1 MIKNSK
7 KRSIDPAELT
17 FADQKIVPVNM
28 ENEVK
33 RSFLEYS
40 MSVIVSR
47 ALPDVR
53 DGLKP
58 GARRIIY
65 AMYEDNLTASNA
77 FHKSAATV
85 GNVLGRYHPHGDA
98 AVYGTMVRMAQDF
111 SLRYPL
117 IEGEGNFGSVDGDP
131 PAAYRYTE
139 ARLARISD
147 EMVRDIEKNTVSMV
161 PNFDNRR
168 KEPEVLPSRFP
179 NLLVNGSIGIAVGM
193 ATNIPTHNLSEVIDG
208 TVCLIDNPNAT
219 LEDVMQ
225 FIKGPDFPTHGIIYG
240 KNGILQAYKT
250 GRGHVMVRSRAEID
264 EDDHHIL
271 VSEIPYMVNKA
282 QLIEAM
288 AQKVRDKTIDG
299 ITDIRDESDM
309 SGMRI
314 IIECRRDANMPVIL
328 NQLYKYTQLQDTC
341 AINMLALVNGEPK
354 VLPLLAILREYIKF
368 QKEVITRRTQFDLD
382 KNLREAHIYEGYKIA
397 IDNIDEVVSII
408 RSSTDVQNAKERLME
423 RFALSEEQAQ
433 AIVQMTLGKLTGM
446 ERDKIEAHLNELHEK
461 IAELRAILA
470 SDERIMGIV
479 REELLE
485 IKRKYGDERRTEL
498 VDAEDEIEIEDLI
511 ERHQCVITLSHA
523 GYIKRQPADTYS
535 AQRRGGKGM
544 IGAGTKEEDYIENVV
559 ISDSHS
565 LVMMFTSRGKVHTK
579 KAWQIPEASRTAKGT
594 NVVNVLELE
603 QGEKLTAIIPV
614 AGFDDERYLVMATR
628 YGVIKRTA
636 LSEFEYQRRGGKIAI
651 SLDEGDE
658 LIFVAITDGTSD
670 IFIATH
676 EGIGARF
683 AESAVRDVG
692 RTARGVRAIRLRE
705 GDFVIGAVIIE
716 DNDEWREA
724 HRILSVTEGGF
735 GKRVDPAEYG
745 VKGRGIKGMTCHKV
759 SEKTGKLCSVSA
771 ATEEDDV
778 MLITNQGT
786 IIRTPIAD
794 IPVYSRIAAGVI
806 VMRLNEGAM
815 IVNTAIVAPFE
826 GDGASEDEGE
836 AEENN

>member
-1 MIKNSK
+1 MIKSSK

-17 FADQKIVPVNM
+17 FENQKIVPVNM
-28 ENEVK
+28 ESEVK

-147 EMVRDIEKNTVSMV
+147 EMVRDIEKNTVNMV

-208 TVCLIDNPNAT
+208 TICLIDNPDAT
-219 LEDVMQ
+219 LADVMQ

-240 KNGILQAYKT
+240 KNGILQAYTT

-264 EDDHHIL
+264 EDEHHIL

-354 VLPLLAILREYIKF
+354 VLPLLAILREYVKF
-368 QKEVITRRTQFDLD
+368 QRAV
-382 KNLREAHIYEGYKIA
+382 
-397 IDNIDEVVSII
+397 
-408 RSSTDVQNAKERLME
+408 
-423 RFALSEEQAQ
+423 
-433 AIVQMTLGKLTGM
+433 IVQSAAGIFAGI
-446 ERDKIEAHLNELHEK
+446 DGLHP
-461 IAELRAILA
+461 
-470 SDERIMGIV
+470 
-479 REELLE
+479 
-485 IKRKYGDERRTEL
+485 RKVYPVL
-498 VDAEDEIEIEDLI
+498 VGL
-511 ERHQCVITLSHA
+511 
-523 GYIKRQPADTYS
+523 
-535 AQRRGGKGM
+535 
-544 IGAGTKEEDYIENVV
+544 AGT
-559 ISDSHS
+559 
-565 LVMMFTSRGKVHTK
+565 VMT
-579 KAWQIPEASRTAKGT
+579 
-594 NVVNVLELE
+594 
-603 QGEKLTAIIPV
+603 
-614 AGFDDERYLVMATR
+614 
-628 YGVIKRTA
+628 
-636 LSEFEYQRRGGKIAI
+636 
-651 SLDEGDE
+651 
-658 LIFVAITDGTSD
+658 
-670 IFIATH
+670 
-676 EGIGARF
+676 
-683 AESAVRDVG
+683 
-692 RTARGVRAIRLRE
+692 
-705 GDFVIGAVIIE
+705 
-716 DNDEWREA
+716 
-724 HRILSVTEGGF
+724 
-735 GKRVDPAEYG
+735 
-745 VKGRGIKGMTCHKV
+745 V
-759 SEKTGKLCSVSA
+759 S
-771 ATEEDDV
+771 
-778 MLITNQGT
+778 
-786 IIRTPIAD
+786 
-794 IPVYSRIAAGVI
+794 
-806 VMRLNEGAM
+806 
-815 IVNTAIVAPFE
+815 
-826 GDGASEDEGE
+826 
-836 AEENN
+836 

>member
-1 MIKNSK
+1 MIKSSK

-28 ENEVK
+28 ESEVK

-139 ARLARISD
+139 ARLARVSD
-147 EMVRDIEKNTVSMV
+147 EMVRDIEKNTVNMV

-193 ATNIPTHNLSEVIDG
+193 ATNIPTHNLSEVVDG
-208 TVCLIDNPNAT
+208 TICLIDNPDAT
-219 LEDVMQ
+219 LADVMQ
-225 FIKGPDFPTHGIIYG
+225 YIKGPDFPTHGIIYG
-240 KNGILQAYKT
+240 KNGILQAYTT

-264 EDDHHIL
+264 EEDHHIL
-271 VSEIPYMVNKA
+271 VPEIPYMVNKS

-341 AINMLALVNGEPK
+341 AINMLALVDGEPK

-368 QKEVITRRTQFDLD
+368 QREVITRRTQFDLD

-397 IDNIDEVVSII
+397 IDNIDEVVAII
-408 RSSTDVQNAKERLME
+408 RGSADVQNAKERLME
-423 RFALSEEQAQ
+423 RFGLSEEQSQ
-433 AIVQMTLGKLTGM
+433 AIVQMTLGRLTGM
-446 ERDKIEAHLNELHEK
+446 EREKIEAHLNELHAK

-470 SDERIMGIV
+470 SDEKIMGIV
-479 REELLE
+479 RDELLE

-523 GYIKRQPADTYS
+523 GYIKRQPANTYS
-535 AQRRGGKGM
+535 SQRRGGKGM
-544 IGAGTKEEDYIENVV
+544 IGAGTKEEDFIENVV

-565 LVMMFTSRGKVHTK
+565 LVMMFTSRGKVHTR

-628 YGVIKRTA
+628 YGVIKRTP

-670 IFIATH
+670 VFIATH

-716 DNDEWREA
+716 DNDEWRET
-724 HRILSVTEGGF
+724 HRIVSVTEGGF
-735 GKRVDPAEYG
+735 GKRVDPSEYG
-745 VKGRGIKGMTCHKV
+745 VKGRGIKGMTCHKL

-771 ATEEDDV
+771 ATEDDDI

-786 IIRTPIAD
+786 IIRTPIRD

-806 VMRLNEGAM
+806 VMRLNEGAA
-815 IVNTAIVAPFE
+815 IVNTAIVTPFE
-826 GDGASEDEGE
+826 GDAAD
-836 AEENN
+836 AETEE

>member
-1 MIKNSK
+1 MIKSTK

-28 ENEVK
+28 ESEVK

-139 ARLARISD
+139 ARLARISE
-147 EMVRDIEKNTVSMV
+147 EMVRDIEKNTVDMV

-208 TVCLIDNPNAT
+208 TVCLIDDPDAS
-219 LEDVMQ
+219 LSDVMEY
-225 FIKGPDFPTHGIIYG
+225 IKGPDFPTHGIIYG

-264 EDDHHIL
+264 EEEHHIL
-271 VSEIPYMVNKA
+271 VTEIPYMVNKSL
-282 QLIEAM
+282 LIEAM

-314 IIECRRDANMPVIL
+314 VIECRRDANLQVVL

-341 AINMLALVNGEPK
+341 AINMLALVDGEPK
-354 VLPLLAILREYIKF
+354 VLPLISILKEYIKF
-368 QKEVITRRTQFDLD
+368 QREVIVRRTQFDLD

-397 IDNIDEVVSII
+397 IDNIDEVVQII
-408 RSSTDVQNAKERLME
+408 RQSPDVGTAKENLIA
-423 RFALSEEQAQ
+423 RFGLSEEQAQ
-433 AIVQMTLGKLTGM
+433 AIVQMTLGRLTGM
-446 ERDKIEAHLNELHEK
+446 ERDKIEAHLAELHEK
-461 IAELRAILA
+461 IDELRAILA
-470 SDERIMGIV
+470 DESKIMGIV

-498 VDAEDEIEIEDLI
+498 VDAEEEIDIEDLI

-544 IGAGTKEEDYIENVV
+544 IGAGTKEEDFIENVIV
-559 ISDSHS
+559 SDSHS
-565 LVMMFTSRGKVHTK
+565 LVMMFTSRGKVHVR

-594 NVVNVLELE
+594 NIVNVLELE
-603 QGEKLTAIIPV
+603 SGEKLTAIIPV
-614 AGFDDERYLVMATR
+614 AGFDDERYLVMATLH
-628 YGVIKRTA
+628 GVIKRTA
-636 LSEFEYQRRGGKIAI
+636 LTEFEYQRRGGKIAI
-651 SLDEGDE
+651 NLDEGDE

-683 AESAVRDVG
+683 AESAVRDMG

-705 GDFVIGAVIIE
+705 DDFVIGAVIIE
-716 DNDEWREA
+716 DSELWRET
-724 HRILSVTEGGF
+724 HRIVSVTEGGF
-735 GKRVDPAEYG
+735 GKRVDPSEYG
-745 VKGRGIKGMTCHKV
+745 VKGRGIKGMLCHKL
-759 SEKTGKLCSVSA
+759 SDKTGKLNSVSA
-771 ATEEDDV
+771 ATEDDDI

-786 IIRTPIAD
+786 IIRTPVKD
-794 IPVYSRIAAGVI
+794 IPVYSRTAAGVI

-815 IVNTAIVAPFE
+815 IVNTAIVSPFE
-826 GDGASEDEGE
+826 GDGDEGSE
-836 AEENN
+836 NAEE